1 MVQDGFQVGI
11 VSVRV
16 GLGTD
21 QGVVETDADLF
32 EEGMRQVVDKRDG
45 IRVGQV
51 ASPRFLE
58 GQLHLEE
65 AAGQIDK
72 VRLGIDLKFH
82 GVDAR
87 REGADGD
94 VAGAHDAQIG
104 GRDGEQIQHGIDHP
118 LGARQGHQGTH
129 RRRRRRRRRRR
140 LGLLVVVAASFRS
153 QW

>member
-1 MVQDGFQVGI
+1 MVEDGVQVGFVR
-11 VSVRV
+11 VSV

-21 QGVVETDADLF
+21 QGVVEADADLF
-32 EEGMRQVVDKRDG
+32 EEGMHQVVDKRDG
-45 IRVGQV
+45 IRIRQV

-58 GQLHLEE
+58 GQFNLGE

-87 REGADGD
+87 REGADGN

-118 LGARQGHQGTH
+118 LGARQGRQGTH
-129 RRRRRRRRRRR
+129 RHRRRCF
-140 LGLLVVVAASFRS
+140 LDLVAASFRS